1 MKKNT
6 NQDMKIDVNFLTA
19 LTSSLEAYVKG
30 KMQAV
35 EILKFIECSLPEEDK
50 ANWNPKSEFKGYE
63 LIETFLEVH
72 GMTQVELARL
82 LDSTPAKLNDLIKG
96 RRKISSNTA
105 HKLAKLFKVEHTAF
119 L

>member
-6 NQDMKIDVNFLTA
+6 NQEIHIDVNFLTA

-50 ANWNPKSEFKGYE
+50 ANN
-63 LIETFLEVH
+63 
-72 GMTQVELARL
+72 LA
-82 LDSTPAKLNDLIKG
+82 
-96 RRKISSNTA
+96 SSA
-105 HKLAKLFKVEHTAF
+105 
-119 L
+119 

>member
-1 MKKNT
+1 
-6 NQDMKIDVNFLTA
+6 
-19 LTSSLEAYVKG
+19 
-30 KMQAV
+30 
-35 EILKFIECSLPEEDK
+35 
-50 ANWNPKSEFKGYE
+50 
-63 LIETFLEVH
+63 
-72 GMTQVELARL
+72 MTQAELARL